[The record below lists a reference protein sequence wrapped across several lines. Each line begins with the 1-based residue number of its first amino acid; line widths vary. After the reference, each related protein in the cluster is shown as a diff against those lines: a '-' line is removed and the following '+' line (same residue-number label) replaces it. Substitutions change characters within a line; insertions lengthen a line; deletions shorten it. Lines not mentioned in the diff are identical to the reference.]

1 MATSYFASRVIGD
14 LSTMTEVLPPEW
26 YDFMKARGGA
36 GDELEYDAI
45 RDRFGFYEGTGVSP
59 IVWVDNPS
67 PGDNLN
73 GARFVAQLADAM
85 WEKAA

>member
-14 LSTMTEVLPPEW
+14 PSTMTEIMPSDW
-26 YDFMKARGGA
+26 YDFMRERGGA

-59 IVWVDNPS
+59 IVWVDNPA
-67 PGDNLN
+67 PGNNLA
-73 GARFVAQLADAM
+73 GAIIVSRLADAQ